1 MAQETVTGR
10 TNSILADA
18 RGTVPE
24 FAVRFTGA
32 LLAAAVAAV
41 HVADQGGIS
50 ALASPDWI
58 GWGYRA
64 IEVGGVVTALVLLL
78 PGLDQLIARTRW
90 AAAVLLGVG
99 PFVAYIISRTVGVP
113 GDHGDVGNWG
123 YWVGTVS
130 LVVEAAL
137 VLLSAGMLLA
147 ARQRR

>member
-1 MAQETVTGR
+1 M
-10 TNSILADA
+10 LA
-18 RGTVPE
+18 
-24 FAVRFTGA
+24 
-32 LLAAAVAAV
+32 LAVAAV
-41 HVADQGGIS
+41 HVADQGGVTGFT
-50 ALASPDWI
+50 SPDWI

-123 YWVGTVS
+123 YWVGTVA
-130 LVVEAAL
+130 LFVEAAL
-137 VLLSAGMLLA
+137 VVLSVSMLLSLRPFLGRGARGYELA
-147 ARQRR
+147 K